1 MPRQLIS
8 FSTLALVYHEE
19 EKQMQQRQL
28 QQQVKEGQQQ
38 AQQDQDSLVPPLSI
52 SHPIQRAFPE
62 NQTQTQTQSA
72 SKEEKVTK
80 QKIIIKKRHSS
91 SCSSSCSRD
100 EKKEQKEKNEEKQ
113 EVASTKTKIKIVIKS
128 RKMHKYSDIAPPTTS
143 YYNVSNDI
151 YQTPPPNC
159 CRFFIENR
167 HCFLRQRDNA
177 CICPKFRTVIGFW
190 NEKVGK
196 ECKLLPIEDET
207 MYEEATI
214 VDPLSSNIPTETAP
228 VPRSPTAATTSPT
241 AATTLPSKNSNS
253 NPITSKSK
261 IVSDAQRARIAS
273 EPVALLREKLA
284 KQYGISK
291 KN

>member
-1 MPRQLIS
+1 MPRQLLT
-8 FSTLALVYHEE
+8 FSTLALVYREQ
-19 EKQMQQRQL
+19 EKQL
-28 QQQVKEGQQQ
+28 QQTQQL
-38 AQQDQDSLVPPLSI
+38 QQEEDSVTSATSHSI
-52 SHPIQRAFPE
+52 QTAFPE
-62 NQTQTQTQSA
+62 NQTQTQSL

-113 EVASTKTKIKIVIKS
+113 EVASTKTKIKIVIKA
-128 RKMHKYSDIAPPTTS
+128 RKIHKYFDVAPPATS
-143 YYNVSNDI
+143 YYNISNDI

-214 VDPLSSNIPTETAP
+214 VDPLSSNIPTEIAP
-228 VPRSPTAATTSPT
+228 VPTS
-241 AATTLPSKNSNS
+241 PSKNSNS

-284 KQYGISK
+284 KQYGITK